1 MKLYV
6 GVTDNDWYRFL
17 SQLSN
22 VDEVNFWQPG
32 GTHLFKPFQGSQVS
46 GLVMDIFRQRTASR
60 RILWTRKPTLFA
72 PLRKSAKIT
81 SCLLSVILDPLQI
94 IT

>member
-32 GTHLFKPFQGSQVS
+32 GTHLFKAFQGSQGS
-46 GLVMDIFRQRTASR
+46 GLVMDLFR
-60 RILWTRKPTLFA
+60 
-72 PLRKSAKIT
+72 
-81 SCLLSVILDPLQI
+81 
-94 IT
+94 